1 MPTNSYDL
9 IVIGDDLAGLAAAA
23 LCARRGMR
31 TLVLGHHDRPWR
43 YQLGPHKLPV
53 EHTSIVSR
61 AGGAVERVVKDLGL
75 EHALR
80 RRQREVRTSAQLVAP
95 GVRLDFPADAD
106 VLGRA
111 LTRELGADGAAV
123 LAAWERAG
131 DVARLADP
139 LLGAEHAFPAHG
151 FWERREVARLAARA
165 ETEAAAWWA
174 SAEES
179 LAASPTMAHAL
190 ALTALPSAL
199 GARAWPPAPLAIA
212 RALDGWRGGV
222 PALRGD
228 IDTLRELLIE
238 KLTASTGELRAGR
251 VAELIMSWGKITAV
265 RLENGEELGAGQVI
279 AAMPLAELVPLLGAK
294 PPKRALEMAAPLA
307 VAGWRYTLNL
317 VIDDGGVPEGMAPTV
332 LAVRDPDEAPSG
344 SNAYA
349 LHVGEADDGG
359 RVVVTVSAVL
369 PAPDDG
375 VSADPA
381 WMARALAALRK
392 GLLASIDDVMPFIA
406 SHVMIAHSPH
416 EATPP
421 VVTGKGTFEA
431 PRTLPVPPRPLWRA
445 PAVEASAGLSAAP
458 YAPGVKNL
466 TIGST
471 QILPH
476 LGLEGDLA
484 AGWSAA
490 KIAHAIAG
498 KKKDY
503 LRDEVLSPT

>member
-53 EHTSIVSR
+53 EHTVVASR
-61 AGGAVERVVKDLGL
+61 PGGGVERVVKDLGL

-106 VLGRA
+106 ALGRA
-111 LTRELGADGAAV
+111 LGRELGADGAAV

-131 DVARLADP
+131 DVARLGDP
-139 LLGAEHAFPAHG
+139 LLGGEHAFPAAG
-151 FWERREVARLAARA
+151 FWERREVARLATRA

-174 SAEES
+174 AVEES
-179 LAASPTMAHAL
+179 LAASPAMTHAL

-212 RALDGWRGGV
+212 RALDGYRGGV
-222 PALRGD
+222 SALRGD

-238 KLTASTGELRAGR
+238 KLTASTGELRSAR
-251 VAELIMSWGKITAV
+251 AAELVMSWSKITAV

-279 AAMPLAELVPLLGAK
+279 AALPAAELVPLLGAK
-294 PPKRALEMAAPLA
+294 PPKRALEVAQPIA

-332 LAVRDPDEAPSG
+332 LAVRDPGEAPSG
-344 SNAYA
+344 SNAFA

-375 VSADPA
+375 VAVDAA
-381 WMARALAALRK
+381 WMARELAALRR
-392 GLLASIDDVMPFIA
+392 GLLDAIDDVMPFIA
-406 SHVMIAHSPH
+406 SHVIIAHSPH

-421 VVTGKGTFEA
+421 VVTGKVAVEA
-431 PRTLPVPPRPLWRA
+431 PKTLPVPLRPLWRA
-445 PAVEASAGLSAAP
+445 PAIEASAGLSTAP

-466 TIGST
+466 TLGST

-476 LGLEGDLA
+476 LGVEGDLA